1 MTSWIMSDEPK
12 VIRSAFGKND
22 EPGTTVA
29 GVVLS
34 QELTDQKDPNTGK
47 PKVRGGKPIPQLEVV
62 ILTNQQTAPDD
73 DGVRKLFV
81 RGNLQKAIKK
91 AILTAGDDDL
101 RDGARLSIQFT
112 GTGTAFSAD
121 YAPPKLYRAK
131 YEPPTEDS
139 LAEIATYLDQ
149 DGEE

>member
-29 GVVLS
+29 GLVIS
-34 QELTDQKDPNTGK
+34 QELTAQKDPKTGK
-47 PKVRGGKPIPQLEVV
+47 PKLRGGKTIPQLEVI
-62 ILTNQQTAPDD
+62 ILTQEKTDPDD
-73 DGVRKLFV
+73 DGARKLFV

-91 AILTAGDDDL
+91 AILAAGDDDL
-101 RDGARLSIQFT
+101 RNGSRVTAQFT

-131 YEPPTEDS
+131 YEPPNDDS
-139 LAEIATYLDQ
+139 LAEVAAYLGQ
-149 DGEE
+149 DDE